1 MWWNPSLTLN
11 SSFLEMIPVLD
22 RIALQ
27 RYPISPRN
35 LKNLTNSAVDEGNV
49 LAVIGGM
56 KMLFFKNRIEELKGN
71 FEVVSLA
78 SLDKLFYSMSQP
90 KMGK

>member
-1 MWWNPSLTLN
+1 
-11 SSFLEMIPVLD
+11 
-22 RIALQ
+22 
-27 RYPISPRN
+27 
-35 LKNLTNSAVDEGNV
+35 LTNLAVDEGNV
-49 LAVIGGM
+49 LAVIGGL
-56 KMLFFKNRIEELKGN
+56 KMLFFKNRMEELKGN